1 MDAETRIE
9 RFLDALRMHLS
20 DSTDATEAFHIR
32 ECLTLAED
40 ILDPQPHRVA
50 DPESY
55 AALVERASRA
65 VGMLEANR
73 IMLADG
79 PAMDRD
85 TMDMACTTAADT
97 ADRFRGAL
105 KHAVYAGVV
114 SGDFVSKV
122 QRAVAVACPLRDV
135 DPMTDRIVELV
146 GRSIDEMG

>member
-55 AALVERASRA
+55 AARQQATVERGRGGRA
-65 VGMLEANR
+65 R
-73 IMLADG
+73 
-79 PAMDRD
+79 P
-85 TMDMACTTAADT
+85 
-97 ADRFRGAL
+97 
-105 KHAVYAGVV
+105 VV
-114 SGDFVSKV
+114 RTV
-122 QRAVAVACPLRDV
+122 
-135 DPMTDRIVELV
+135 
-146 GRSIDEMG
+146 